1 MKIHMEDIDKL
12 IKETLTEEETKF
24 YDELEEKNI
33 FGAVLDVFKGK
44 NSWIAIV
51 MNIVN
56 LIVFGFLI
64 YCIIQ
69 FFDAEATNELIK
81 WASAGFICMSFMS
94 MIKLYIWMQ
103 VDKKTIIKEMKRI
116 EILISSMSHK
126 ISE

>member
-64 YCIIQ
+64 YCIIK

>member
-33 FGAVLDVFKGK
+33 FGAVLDVFKGR